1 MTAEHLPTIFRGR
14 TPDEASEAAKVWA
27 RFEGLRVRTIA
38 TIRRREDFPD
48 WPSAEDPG
56 ASLHAYEV
64 VLVVDMPDA
73 GILPDPPTLTLWET
87 AV

>member
-1 MTAEHLPTIFRGR
+1 MAEHLPTIFRGR

-38 TIRRREDFPD
+38 TISRREDFPD
-48 WPSAEDPG
+48 WPSADDPHVP
-56 ASLHAYEV
+56 LHAYQV
-64 VLVVDMPDA
+64 TLVVDMPDA

-87 AV
+87 AL